1 MSVDMVVTAKIGKGE
16 TASQP
21 MTINVQAG
29 ATAEESIEMFGTDAV
44 NSNANANW
52 KVTLQSAVRAAI
64 KAGLTPE
71 AAQEKLGGSKMGV
84 SQPRSAADPVAAM
97 MNKWSTMDAETKKAF
112 MAQLKAAA

>member
-1 MSVDMVVTAKIGKGE
+1 MSVELAVTAKIGKGE
-16 TASQP
+16 SASVP

-29 ATAEESIEMFGTDAV
+29 ETAEESIEMFGTEAV

-84 SQPRSAADPVAAM
+84 NQPRGSADPVAAM
-97 MNKWSTMDAETKKAF
+97 MNKWGAMDPEAKKAF